1 MDKSYNTQSIVF
13 WFRDFMGTR
22 KQNCHALSLHGGD
35 DFFPDAMNRRTQAL
49 WPAEIGVVR
58 VGKRRP

>member
-1 MDKSYNTQSIVF
+1 
-13 WFRDFMGTR
+13 MGTR
-22 KQNCHALSLHGGD
+22 KQNCHALSIHGGD